1 MTLTEDEMQKL
12 KVQLQELDDSLRVKY
27 MEVVKSLSLEDL
39 KKFNK
44 HHYKSMIKSEISDL
58 LPEVDKKSADDTA
71 QYISNMLNNEA
82 QRQKSLKSRVQSKAT
97 QTRRTRHSLIRN
109 SEEAE
114 IITADNKHKLWGFK
128 KQYPN

>member
-1 MTLTEDEMQKL
+1 MTLTEAEKQKL

-58 LPEVDKKSADDTA
+58 L
-71 QYISNMLNNEA
+71 
-82 QRQKSLKSRVQSKAT
+82 SR
-97 QTRRTRHSLIRN
+97 
-109 SEEAE
+109 
-114 IITADNKHKLWGFK
+114 
-128 KQYPN
+128 P